1 MSPPGTNKMSIP
13 CYTSQAYMVNITITP
28 TLYINFNQVF
38 WFILICHIYYRFFIV
53 MTQACG
59 HVCFNLSEQKSLQR
73 QESMFSWP
81 EDKEKP
87 HHYEPY
93 NAYIPESEKNPD
105 QKKDVLC
112 TIVWVD

>member
-1 MSPPGTNKMSIP
+1 
-13 CYTSQAYMVNITITP
+13 
-28 TLYINFNQVF
+28 
-38 WFILICHIYYRFFIV
+38 

-93 NAYIPESEKNPD
+93 NAYIQESEKNPD